1 MLKCGNKKFFSNIFN
16 VGNIYFGPFGETFFD
31 KMLYSFLNN
40 FKGMKYEKFAFVFY
54 GCGCCVLLRLQ

>member
-31 KMLYSFLNN
+31 KMLYSF
-40 FKGMKYEKFAFVFY
+40 MEQ
-54 GCGCCVLLRLQ
+54 LQRNEI